1 MRKQR
6 GLAYYIP
13 TWISNS
19 PLDQHRRNDVPPPSK
34 MNAAEHRHRRNGDGC
49 WISYSMRWR
58 GSPPR
63 RSASPSM
70 RRRRRPRGSSH
81 MPQAWRSRPC
91 QGHLRPQGLHRL
103 RRGRRRRRALTGAGP
118 GTGPWRRQ
126 PGASVPAPGRRPA
139 PARAA
144 GARSLPPASPSTQRP
159 GRTCRRTAGPA
170 WPTPCAGGLR
180 SSSPASTASPPS
192 GWAAAC
198 HGSCG
203 QSRRDGRMPTGSC
216 EHARRQTIGR
226 PRPFWDHW
234 EKQTATS
241 MLV

>member
-1 MRKQR
+1 MLDIILHEME
-6 GLAYYIP
+6 GL
-13 TWISNS
+13 S
-19 PLDQHRRNDVPPPSK
+19 PEEKREPID
-34 MNAAEHRHRRNGDGC
+34 AAKAAAARELAHAAG
-49 WISYSMRWR
+49 M
-58 GSPPR
+58 
-63 RSASPSM
+63 AEPSM
-70 RRRRRPRGSSH
+70 
-81 MPQAWRSRPC
+81 
-91 QGHLRPQGLHRL
+91 
-103 RRGRRRRRALTGAGP
+103 
-118 GTGPWRRQ
+118 
-126 PGASVPAPGRRPA
+126 PGASPASRPASPAARPA

>member
-19 PLDQHRRNDVPPPSK
+19 PLDQHRRNDVPPPPK
-34 MNAAEHRHRRNGDGC
+34 MNAAEHRHRRSGDGMLD
-49 WISYSMRWR
+49 IILHEME
-58 GSPPR
+58 GLSPEEKREPIDAAKAAAAR
-63 RSASPSM
+63 ELAHAAGMAEPSM
-70 RRRRRPRGSSH
+70 
-81 MPQAWRSRPC
+81 
-91 QGHLRPQGLHRL
+91 
-103 RRGRRRRRALTGAGP
+103 
-118 GTGPWRRQ
+118 
-126 PGASVPAPGRRPA
+126 PGASPASRPASPAARPA

-170 WPTPCAGGLR
+170 WPTRCTGGPR

-192 GWAAAC
+192 GWTAAC

-203 QSRRDGRMPTGSC
+203 QDRRDGRMPTGSC
-216 EHARRQTIGR
+216 EHARRHPIGR
-226 PRPFWDHW
+226 PQPFWDHW